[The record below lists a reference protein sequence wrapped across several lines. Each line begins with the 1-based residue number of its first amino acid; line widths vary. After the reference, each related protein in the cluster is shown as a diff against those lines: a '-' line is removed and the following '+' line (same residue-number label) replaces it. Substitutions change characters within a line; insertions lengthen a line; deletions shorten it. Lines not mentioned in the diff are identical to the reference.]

1 MMMMMY
7 DMIIVGSVCQMISNH
22 TEMSEILDMNQAS
35 LREVSHTFDLRVSNV
50 NFTGYLAIAL
60 S

>member
-1 MMMMMY
+1 
-7 DMIIVGSVCQMISNH
+7 MIIVGSVCQMISNH
-22 TEMSEILDMNQAS
+22 TEMSEILIDMNQAS